1 MNVVWFD
8 YHNVIVSVAIEQ
20 MATNLFLR
28 VEVSG
33 NEEEG
38 TMDQRRQS
46 NGEKKLQVM
55 KTDTYQGVH

>member
-1 MNVVWFD
+1 
-8 YHNVIVSVAIEQ
+8 

-55 KTDTYQGVH
+55 KTDTYQGAH